1 MTSQAL
7 YNRWRSQTF
16 DDVLG
21 QEHITGTLRN
31 QIRAGRVGH
40 AYLFTGVRG
49 TGKTSTARIL
59 AKAVNCIGET
69 DDPPCNA
76 CRVCESITA
85 GRSLDLIEIDGASN
99 RGIDEIRELRER
111 VSFVPQDA
119 RYKVYVIDEVH
130 MLTREAFNGL
140 LKTLEEP
147 PQHVIFVL
155 CTTEAHRLPDTILSR
170 CQRFDFRRAP
180 VRVIAQKLARICEA
194 EGVGAT
200 PEALEYIAR
209 RGAGSFRDAESLLDQ
224 VAAYAAEEVD
234 LALVQRVLGV
244 ASADSV
250 TQLIAAMVHGDA
262 ALGLRLINE
271 AMDQGADP
279 RQFLGEILDQL
290 RAMLLMGVGSQDDLG
305 MLSPVTV
312 EALEALLHDE
322 ACSLTLLTKAI
333 RAFQTASQE
342 LRNAVRLQLPL
353 ELALVEVV
361 VERDRPEPSEPRPS
375 EASPTSAAAE
385 TPRRQPSKV
394 EGREAAPP
402 EAGAE
407 TVTGEA
413 PQAAVPPAESEHT
426 PPLALDWVRA
436 RWRQVLNK
444 VAVRNPSVGSAL
456 NVAYPLRVREG
467 VITIGCA
474 KPFERDTLADAKRS
488 SLVEQV
494 LAEVL
499 GVACRIECVVAPPP
513 AEEAG
518 AHQGAGADDHLFAA
532 ADRQEERER
541 ALREHPAVKALE
553 QRGGRVT
560 RIELNEDDE

>member
-21 QEHITGTLRN
+21 QEHITNTLRN

-76 CRVCESITA
+76 CPICQSITA

-111 VSFVPQDA
+111 VSFVPQEA

-155 CTTEAHRLPDTILSR
+155 CTTEAHRLPETILSR

-180 VRVIAQKLARICEA
+180 VRVIAQKLVRICEA
-194 EGVGAT
+194 EGVRAT

-224 VAAYAAEEVD
+224 VAAYAGEEVD

-244 ASADSV
+244 ASAESV
-250 TQLIAAMVHGDA
+250 TQLIAAVVHGDA

-290 RAMLLMGVGSQDDLG
+290 RAMLLMGVGSQDELG
-305 MLSPVTV
+305 ILSPVTV
-312 EALEALLHDE
+312 EALGELLRDE

-333 RAFQTASQE
+333 RAFQAASQE

-361 VERDRPEPSEPRPS
+361 VERDRAEGAEARPAEAADHGQGVVAAGGPPSRVESPAAQ
-375 EASPTSAAAE
+375 EARSAAREEPEAATRPAE
-385 TPRRQPSKV
+385 
-394 EGREAAPP
+394 GEAAPQL
-402 EAGAE
+402 ELE
-407 TVTGEA
+407 
-413 PQAAVPPAESEHT
+413 
-426 PPLALDWVRA
+426 WVRA
-436 RWRQVLNK
+436 RWRQVLSK
-444 VAVRNPSVGSAL
+444 VAARNPSVGSAL
-456 NVAYPLRVREG
+456 NVAHPLHVRHG

-488 SLVEQV
+488 ALVEQV

-499 GVACRIECVVAPPP
+499 GVACRIEWVVAPPP
-513 AEEAG
+513 EGETTTPAPA
-518 AHQGAGADDHLFAA
+518 ADEHLFAA
-532 ADRQEERER
+532 AERQEERER

-553 QRGGRVT
+553 QRGGQVT
-560 RIELNEDDE
+560 RIELNEDED